1 MLPVIS
7 LPKYSDNRGFLSSLW
22 NEKESK
28 ESYVEDRYSVSKKN
42 VLRGLHGDSITTKLI
57 VLLHGEVEFFAT
69 PYNKNNPDFGNHTFL
84 NLSSDDPCAI
94 EVPPGYLNG
103 HLCLSED
110 CVFFYKWSH
119 YYRGP
124 EGQVTV
130 RYDDTDLEIPW
141 SISQPILSQRDSEV
155 GNTFKH
161 LIEDKVSL
169 K

>member
-22 NEKESK
+22 NDLKTS
-28 ESYVEDRYSVSKKN
+28 
-42 VLRGLHGDSITTKLI
+42 LG
-57 VLLHGEVEFFAT
+57 T
-69 PYNKNNPDFGNHTFL
+69 PINTQKANTAIKSDFGNHTFL

-110 CVFFYKWSH
+110 CVFFYKWSQ

-161 LIEDKVSL
+161 LIEDKVS
-169 K
+169 